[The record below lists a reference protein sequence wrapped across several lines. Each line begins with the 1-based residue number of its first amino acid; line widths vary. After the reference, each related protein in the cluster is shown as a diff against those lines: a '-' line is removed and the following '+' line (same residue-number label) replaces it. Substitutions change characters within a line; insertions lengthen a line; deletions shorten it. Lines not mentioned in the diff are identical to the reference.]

1 MTGLR
6 ARLTIDAPL
15 TAKDRG
21 SAAAPMAVFS
31 LDLPLP
37 AISAAGMVIR
47 DATSPRGRHEA
58 ARLPGELSSPEQI

>member
-21 SAAAPMAVFS
+21 SAAAPMAVFP

-37 AISAAGMVIR
+37 VISAAGMVTR
-47 DATSPRGRHEA
+47 DATSPCG
-58 ARLPGELSSPEQI
+58 QT